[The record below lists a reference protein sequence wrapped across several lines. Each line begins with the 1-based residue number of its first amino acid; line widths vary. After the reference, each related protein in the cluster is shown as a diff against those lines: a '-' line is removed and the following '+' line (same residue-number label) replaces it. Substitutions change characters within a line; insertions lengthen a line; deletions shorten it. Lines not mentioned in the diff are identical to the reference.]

1 MVAHA
6 AREIA
11 MTDFAN
17 IAERYIAMWNE
28 TDAARRRQIIAGLW
42 TDSGRYV
49 DPLMSGDGPSGID
62 AMVQGVQARFPGFR
76 FKLIGK
82 VDGHNGHLRFG
93 WELGDG
99 VNPAP
104 VAGIDVGV
112 VAPDGRLQ
120 SITGFID
127 RMPAAA

>member
-1 MVAHA
+1 
-6 AREIA
+6 

-28 TDAARRRQIIAGLW
+28 TDAGRRRQIIAGLW

-49 DPLMSGDGPSGID
+49 DPLMQGDGPSGID

-76 FKLIGK
+76 FKLVGK
-82 VDGHNGHLRFG
+82 VDGHNDRLRFG

-99 VNPAP
+99 SSPAP

>member
-1 MVAHA
+1 M
-6 AREIA
+6 EIA

-28 TDAARRRQIIAGLW
+28 TDAERRRDIIARLW
-42 TDSGRYV
+42 ADNGRYV
-49 DPLMSGDGPSGID
+49 DPLMRGDGPSGID
-62 AMVQGVQARFPGFR
+62 AMVQGVQQRFPGFR
-76 FKLIGK
+76 FTLVGK
-82 VDGHNGHLRFG
+82 VDGHNDRLRFG

-99 VNPAP
+99 INPAP